1 MSEKKKLLVVLDYE
15 AENQPALDRALFLAR
30 QSQAELELFVSE
42 FSAALYAHLAVTRK
56 GDELSPD
63 AYLREVE
70 TWLFKLAEPLREE
83 GLTVDTDAVWNRHQY
98 AGILEKVAE
107 SQPDLVIKATTHD
120 SRLHRTL
127 FNYTDWHLIR
137 ECSLPLLLVK
147 SEDDWHSRRI
157 VASID
162 PTHVH
167 GKAECLD
174 NSIMAAAGKWAQ
186 DMGGELHVFHSI
198 EFLPEPVILA
208 GPYNPSY
215 EDYQGLVETSSKEQL
230 GQFMQDYPDVAESRV
245 HLREGKPE
253 DTLPALVRELEAS
266 LVVMG
271 AISRGHRSLLLIG
284 STAENVLDEL
294 PCDILV
300 IKPEAAESSA

>member
-42 FSAALYAHLAVTRK
+42 FSAALYAHMAVTRE

-70 TWLFKLAEPLREE
+70 SWLFKLAEPLREQ
-83 GLTVDTDAVWNRHQY
+83 GLTVHTDSVWNRHQY
-98 AGILEKVAE
+98 AGILEKVAS
-107 SQPDLVIKATTHD
+107 SQPDLVIKATAHD

-137 ECSLPLLLVK
+137 ECGAPLLLVK
-147 SEDDWHSRRI
+147 SEDDWHSKRI
-157 VASID
+157 IASVD
-162 PTHVH
+162 PAHVH
-167 GKAECLD
+167 GKAEQLD
-174 NSIMAAAGKWAQ
+174 ANIMAAACDWAR
-186 DMGGELHVFHSI
+186 DTGGELHVFHSI
-198 EFLPEPVILA
+198 ELLPEPVILA
-208 GPYNPSY
+208 GPYNPTY
-215 EDYQGLVETSSKEQL
+215 EDYQGMVETASKEQL
-230 GQFMQDYPDVAESRV
+230 DRFMQDYPEVSESRV

-253 DTLPALVRELEAS
+253 DTLPVLVRELQAS

-271 AISRGHRSLLLIG
+271 AISRGHRGLLLIG
-284 STAENVLDEL
+284 STAENVLDDL
-294 PCDILV
+294 ACDILV
-300 IKPEAAESSA
+300 IKPDADESDS